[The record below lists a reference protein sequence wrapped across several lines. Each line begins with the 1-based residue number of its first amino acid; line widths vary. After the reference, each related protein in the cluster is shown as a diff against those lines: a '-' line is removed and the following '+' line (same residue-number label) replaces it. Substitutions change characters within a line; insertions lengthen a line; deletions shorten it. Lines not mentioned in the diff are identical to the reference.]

1 MSERPG
7 RRYEVMAQREGRWVM
22 DCHVATEVDALA
34 RAEELYADESIG
46 AIRVVRAHFGGGGD
60 SFETQ
65 IMERVREARKGQP
78 PLRLAAAPDE
88 NAWCETLADFYGPS
102 SRYAIARLLRNY
114 LDRYQITPTELLH
127 NQRWI
132 KLLDNQESLLPS
144 AIQRMAA
151 LQAGQRKLD
160 RRACTDA
167 IDKFVSEASSKARDA
182 LASRAAPKLGDGGLP
197 ALAEEINERA
207 KDPAEHSF
215 WQRYAAARAF
225 EDMNS
230 FAAKFERTMA
240 WADTDDLPPAMLP
253 LIDELCAGVM
263 GATSMIKD
271 TLGNQPHLGAALTA
285 LADLAAGHQ
294 EPNLAGAP
302 AGFAAFAGL
311 MSKAAMPETRSVL
324 YERLQRELATDK
336 PLSRESPTVQ
346 RRQFETLMDKL
357 ADDSGLFAGG
367 PAMVAALARRS
378 RRFDIVGGVEDVR
391 LTAVEPMARIEEL
404 LAAEKTL
411 VARRQQQGIGT
422 YLRDAIDK
430 LEDAAA
436 AELITLRTRIG
447 DSSLP
452 EAMKKALTARI
463 PAPSSAG

>member
-1 MSERPG
+1 
-7 RRYEVMAQREGRWVM
+7 MAQRGGRWVI

-46 AIRVVRAHFGGGGD
+46 AVRVVRAHFGGGGD

-65 IMERVREARKGQP
+65 IMERVRETRRGQP

-127 NQRWI
+127 NHRWI

-151 LQAGQRKLD
+151 LQAEQRKLD
-160 RRACTDA
+160 RRACADA
-167 IDKFVSEASSKARDA
+167 IDKFVNEASGKARDA

-197 ALAEEINERA
+197 TLAAALDERV
-207 KDPAEHSF
+207 KDPAEHNF
-215 WQRYAAARAF
+215 WQRCAVARAF
-225 EDMNS
+225 EDMNA
-230 FAAKFERTMA
+230 FAAKFERTME
-240 WADTDDLPPAMLP
+240 WAGADLPPAMLP

-263 GATSMIKD
+263 GAASMIKD

-285 LADLAAGHQ
+285 LADLAAGRQ
-294 EPNLAGAP
+294 EPDLAGAP
-302 AGFAAFAGL
+302 AGFAAFAAL

-324 YERLQRELATDK
+324 YDRLQRELATDK
-336 PLSRESPTVQ
+336 PLSRESPAAQ
-346 RRQFETLMDKL
+346 RHQFETLMDKL

-378 RRFDIVGGVEDVR
+378 RRFDMVGAVEDIR
-391 LTAVEPMARIEEL
+391 LTAAEPMGRIEEL

-411 VARRQQQGIGT
+411 VARRQQQSVGT

-430 LEDAAA
+430 LEGTAA
-436 AELITLRTRIG
+436 AELITLRGRIG
-447 DSSLP
+447 DSGLP
-452 EAMKKALTARI
+452 EVMKKALTARI
-463 PAPSSAG
+463 PAPVSPT

>member
-1 MSERPG
+1 MSGRPG
-7 RRYEVMAQREGRWVM
+7 RRYEVMAQRDGRWVL
-22 DCHVATEVDALA
+22 DCHVPTEVDALA

-46 AIRVVRAHFGGGGD
+46 AVRVVRAHFGGGGD

-65 IMERVREARKGQP
+65 IMERVRETRRGQA

-132 KLLDNQESLLPS
+132 KLLDNQESLMPS

-151 LQAGQRKLD
+151 LQAEQRQLD
-160 RRACTDA
+160 RRACTNA
-167 IDKFVSEASSKARDA
+167 IDKFVNEASNKARDA

-197 ALAEEINERA
+197 ALAEAISERV
-207 KDPAEHSF
+207 KDPAEHGF
-215 WQRYAAARAF
+215 WQRYAVARAF
-225 EDMNS
+225 EDMS
-230 FAAKFERTMA
+230 AFAAKFEQTMV
-240 WADTDDLPPAMLP
+240 WAAAEPPPAMLP

-263 GATSMIKD
+263 GAASMIKD
-271 TLGNQPHLGAALTA
+271 TLGNQPHLGAALIA

-294 EPNLAGAP
+294 EPALPGAP

-324 YERLQRELATDK
+324 YDRLQRELATDK
-336 PLSRESPTVQ
+336 PLSREAPTVQ

-391 LTAVEPMARIEEL
+391 LAAAQPMARIEEL

-422 YLRDAIDK
+422 CLCDAIDRI
-430 LEDAAA
+430 DGAAA
-436 AELITLRTRIG
+436 GDLITLRTRIG

-463 PAPSSAG
+463 PAPAGAS